1 MASDKRES
9 VNAIETE
16 IRAVDLALGHY
27 RAALKIEQHP
37 HEHVSDQAD
46 DNEIRRWVALGDA
59 ILSRGAP
66 AEQQI
71 SEMISLA
78 RNEQARIKRKMR
90 PIVRIFKQSQSK
102 H

>member
-1 MASDKRES
+1 MPHR
-9 VNAIETE
+9 
-16 IRAVDLALGHY
+16 R
-27 RAALKIEQHP
+27 RAALPVKPPSESSSLTNSPEQHP

-46 DNEIRRWVALGDA
+46 DNEIRRWVALGDE
-59 ILSRGAP
+59 ILSRGTP
-66 AEQQI
+66 TEQQI

>member
-1 MASDKRES
+1 MPR
-9 VNAIETE
+9 
-16 IRAVDLALGHY
+16 
-27 RAALKIEQHP
+27 RAALPIKPPSACSSLTNPPEERP

-66 AEQQI
+66 TEQQI
-71 SEMISLA
+71 SEMTALA

>member
-1 MASDKRES
+1 MPHRRRATLPIKSHS
-9 VNAIETE
+9 VCSSLTNPP
-16 IRAVDLALGHY
+16 
-27 RAALKIEQHP
+27 EQHP

-46 DNEIRRWVALGDA
+46 DDEIRRWVTLGDD

-66 AEQQI
+66 TEQQI

-78 RNEQARIKRKMR
+78 RTEQARIKRKMR

>member
-1 MASDKRES
+1 MPHRRRATLPVKPASES
-9 VNAIETE
+9 SSLTSPPEE
-16 IRAVDLALGHY
+16 HS
-27 RAALKIEQHP
+27 
-37 HEHVSDQAD
+37 HEHVLDQAD
-46 DNEIRRWVALGDA
+46 DNEIRRWVALGDE
-59 ILSRGAP
+59 ILSRGTP
-66 AEQQI
+66 TEQQI